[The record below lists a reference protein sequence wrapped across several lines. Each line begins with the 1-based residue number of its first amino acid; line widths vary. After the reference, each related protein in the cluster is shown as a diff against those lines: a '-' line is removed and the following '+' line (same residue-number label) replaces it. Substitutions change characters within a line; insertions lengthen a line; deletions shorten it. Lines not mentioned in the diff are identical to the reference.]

1 MMHVICLI
9 FVFCLHKSAA
19 NRFSMPVLVVDGEHV
34 LYGINVPENPFHKMS
49 PMTFSEILRNA
60 IQRSERILLFIEDH
74 FSVED
79 VSTKD
84 KLGTPYYYLHQGVF
98 DHKAMYIPSVVEPFR
113 TIKHM
118 FPPQESNVFYLSN
131 TLKSF
136 DSNFKYYYIFFQ
148 DQGFNETRV
157 EKLRRHD
164 KIMRTVC
171 LTVRQLSPGPVVA
184 FYTGKA
190 NPMLQMGNIA
200 YFPQQLPPVAPPPPV
215 NLMIVTDGAL
225 FRLSESSDR
234 DETATGDRDS
244 DTCLGRHETPL
255 VRGRGALFIRTRV
268 YSTAGARRTL
278 QTAPTVA
285 EQVMSRRR
293 LMTRMLYSDFE
304 LEFDFLYRRDGW
316 TLDTVSLLEGGEEVG
331 RTRMDAG
338 APWGVSYY
346 CAAPLVIVNTRDQS
360 AVIVSTYQ
368 IEPLL
373 SKKFGHEFRRQDDED
388 PEAPAPEPEPA
399 PDAGGDA
406 PPPAEG
412 GDAVPDAGG
421 GSANDSD
428 VPTLLFIAS
437 AAFWP
442 KDVVFRR
449 FRCTMPQ
456 SQSKTGFSETKN
468 CQPYFNAH
476 ILAGLMVAALVLTI
490 TMYGVVTMFNC
501 HTNSRFEDP
510 NSKPLVIVAQL

>member
-225 FRLSESSDR
+225 FRLS
-234 DETATGDRDS
+234 G
-244 DTCLGRHETPL
+244 
-255 VRGRGALFIRTRV
+255 V

-428 VPTLLFIAS
+428 A
-437 AAFWP
+437 
-442 KDVVFRR
+442 
-449 FRCTMPQ
+449 
-456 SQSKTGFSETKN
+456 KTGFSETKN